1 MSSFNEFYK
10 FLIKNGCRVDRQ
22 GKGSCVMLI
31 GPNGKKFPFHNHGA
45 KEIKETTKKGILK
58 QAGLK

>member
-10 FLIKNGCRVDRQ
+10 FLIKNGCRVDRK

-31 GPNGKKFPFHNHGA
+31 GPNGKNTAQRKL
-45 KEIKETTKKGILK
+45 KKQPKRGF
-58 QAGLK
+58 